1 MSELSPELHRLGTA
15 LHEAAADDLEAR
27 APARR
32 SVRRR
37 RRLVLA
43 VAAAIVLPSAAFA
56 ADQLLLT
63 TDDVA
68 NSMPAGAQIFVGRHA
83 TCSVVTENVEYHCV
97 LDRAPMVEGTDS
109 AGNPIYK
116 GVVEPTVDANHKV
129 NGGCRGLTTDGLQW
143 QCYIG
148 QKAVDEQI
156 VGPGFLG
163 ETVSGPGVG

>member
-1 MSELSPELHRLGTA
+1 MTELSPELRRLGTA
-15 LHEAAADDLEAR
+15 LEQATADDLDAR
-27 APARR
+27 AAARR
-32 SVRRR
+32 PARRR

-43 VAAAIVLPSAAFA
+43 VAAAIIVPSAAFA
-56 ADQLLLT
+56 ADQLLT

-68 NSMPAGAQIFVGRHA
+68 NSMPAGARIFEGRHA
-83 TCSVVTENVEYHCV
+83 TCTTVTENVEYHCV
-97 LDRAPMVEGTDS
+97 LDRAPKVEGTDDN
-109 AGNPIYK
+109 GNPIYQ
-116 GVVEPTVDANHKV
+116 GVVEPTVDASHRV

-163 ETVSGPGVG
+163 QTVSGPGRG

>member
-1 MSELSPELHRLGTA
+1 MTELSPELRRLGTA
-15 LHEAAADDLEAR
+15 LEQSATDDLDARAAA
-27 APARR
+27 RR
-32 SVRRR
+32 PVRRR
-37 RRLVLA
+37 RRLMLA

-56 ADQLLLT
+56 ADQLLT

-68 NSMPAGAQIFVGRHA
+68 NSMPAGAKIFEGRTA
-83 TCSVVTENVEYHCV
+83 TCSVVTNNVEYHCV
-97 LDRAPMVEGTDS
+97 LDKAPQIESTDAS
-109 AGNPIYK
+109 GNPIYK
-116 GVVEPTVDANHKV
+116 GVVEPTVDAAHKV

-156 VGPGFLG
+156 VGQGFLG